1 MLILLPPSEGKTAAA
16 SGSPVDLDSLAHPE
30 LAGARRRVGD
40 ELARVSGQR
49 RALTALGV
57 GASLAHEVARNTTV
71 WANPADAAARVYS
84 GVLYDAAGMTSW
96 GADAL
101 ERASRC
107 VRIVSALWGVV
118 TPTDRIP
125 AYRLSMGTSLGS
137 IGALATWWRPRLTGL
152 LDAESDGGLIVDCR
166 SSAYVAAYRP
176 TASAWVPVAVQREVD
191 GRRSVVSHHAKHTR
205 GLLVRHLVENDLQP
219 QTPEDLADAAAGM
232 IGGAIRDVELDA
244 GRLTLVTRAQG
255 G

>member
-1 MLILLPPSEGKTAAA
+1 
-16 SGSPVDLDSLAHPE
+16 
-30 LAGARRRVGD
+30 
-40 ELARVSGQR
+40 
-49 RALTALGV
+49 
-57 GASLAHEVARNTTV
+57 
-71 WANPADAAARVYS
+71 
-84 GVLYDAAGMTSW
+84 
-96 GADAL
+96 
-101 ERASRC
+101 
-107 VRIVSALWGVV
+107 
-118 TPTDRIP
+118 
-125 AYRLSMGTSLGS
+125 
-137 IGALATWWRPRLTGL
+137 
-152 LDAESDGGLIVDCR
+152 
-166 SSAYVAAYRP
+166 SAYVAAYRP